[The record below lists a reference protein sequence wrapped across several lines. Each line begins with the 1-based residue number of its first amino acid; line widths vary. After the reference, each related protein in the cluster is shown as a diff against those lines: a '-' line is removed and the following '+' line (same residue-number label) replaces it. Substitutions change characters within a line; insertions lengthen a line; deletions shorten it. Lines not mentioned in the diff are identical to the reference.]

1 MSTDDYRL
9 DFREAREV
17 LGRRL
22 AEPAPGMIQLLAGPR
37 QVGKT
42 TLLLEIATRHGN
54 GAIYAAADG
63 PEAAVPGF
71 WERLWARAEE
81 TAAREGWAVVLLD
94 EAHLLQEWAGHLKG
108 EWDRLRRK
116 KIPVHVV
123 ATGSSALRLAAG
135 SRESL
140 AGRFER
146 ITLTHWSAS
155 SLAEV
160 FGVPLTEACELL
172 VKTGSYPGA
181 FALRGDLARW
191 SAYVRDAILEPAI
204 GRDILALAAV
214 RKPALLRQ
222 VFGVCASSPAQI
234 VSLQKIQGQLQDAGA
249 LETIAHYLAL
259 LEDAFLVAA
268 LGKYSARPVR
278 HRAAPPKLITLNNA
292 LVAVVDPRG
301 IPGRSTDPARYGA
314 WVENACLAYA
324 WNAGQRVSYWREE
337 PLDVDGVLE
346 GSWGS
351 WVIEVK
357 TGSITSADFT
367 GIGEF
372 SRRNPSFRPL
382 VLCDEVARSTVE
394 RVGLPAMAWREFLLS
409 GPPRDR
415 PASISGKR
423 R

>member
-1 MSTDDYRL
+1 MSAEGYRL
-9 DFREAREV
+9 SFREARE
-17 LGRRL
+17 LLLRRL
-22 AEPAPGMIQLLAGPR
+22 AEPAPGRIQLVAGPR

-42 TLLLEIATRHGN
+42 TLLLELAEQHGST
-54 GAIYAAADG
+54 AIYAAADG

-71 WERLWARAEE
+71 WERLWIRAEATARAEGR
-81 TAAREGWAVVLLD
+81 ALVLLD
-94 EAHLLQEWAGHLKG
+94 EAHLLPDWAGRLKG
-108 EWDRLRRK
+108 EWDRVRRRK
-116 KIPVHVV
+116 RPVHVV
-123 ATGSSALRLAAG
+123 ATGSSALQLAAG

-160 FGVPLTEACELL
+160 FGLTAEEAPDLL
-172 VKTGSYPGA
+172 VRMGSYPGA
-181 FALRGDLARW
+181 FEFRDDLARW

-234 VSLQKIQGQLQDAGA
+234 LSLQKIQGQLQDPGA

-259 LEDAFLVAA
+259 LEEAFLVAP
-268 LGKYSARPVR
+268 LGKHSARPTR
-278 HRAAPPKLITLNNA
+278 RRAAPPKLVTLNNA
-292 LVAVVDPRG
+292 LLAVMDPRG
-301 IPGRSTDPARYGA
+301 IPKRSTDPTRFGA
-314 WVENACLAYA
+314 WVENACLAHA

-337 PLDVDGVLE
+337 PLEVDAVLE
-346 GSWGS
+346 GTWGS

-357 TGSITSADFT
+357 TGLASSRDLV

-372 SRRNPSFRPL
+372 VRRHPTYRPL
-382 VLCDEVARSTVE
+382 VLCGDDARAAVE
-394 RVGLPAMAWREFLLS
+394 RAGFDAMTWGAFLLR
-409 GPPRDR
+409 GPP
-415 PASISGKR
+415 GVK
-423 R
+423 